1 MKNRSEALKNVA
13 DKSFDVCIIGGGAT
27 GSGCALDS
35 QLRGMSTVLLEAS
48 DFASATSSAS
58 TKLVHGG
65 VRYLRQA
72 VTRLDIGQYRVV
84 KRALQERIL
93 MIRNAPFLA
102 QPLELVIPCRTW
114 PELLYYGS
122 GMKLYD

>member
-1 MKNRSEALKNVA
+1 MNDRSIALENIA

-35 QLRGMSTVLLEAS
+35 QLRGLSTALVEGS

-72 VTRLDIGQYRVV
+72 VIGLDTGQYRVV

-102 QPLELVIPCRTW
+102 QPLEL
-114 PELLYYGS
+114 
-122 GMKLYD
+122 